1 MHALWRVSASS
12 GTAALLGCENILHYF
27 GDW

>member
-12 GTAALLGCENILHYF
+12 GVATLLGCENILHYF